1 LRLAATTRDRGYV
14 NALEGHA
21 LRILG
26 QIAETDREAIAVDPK
41 RALTERF
48 GLRVRE
54 RDELAQRRDAG
65 GWCDGISFLDH
76 SVVVYAPSPYSRR
89 ENFTLT
95 HELGHK
101 LTEEDDDTLDW
112 LADRD
117 QPKRDLEQLCNLI
130 AARLLLPDALVTQV
144 LNRRAPEASHT
155 RALYEAS
162 AASEV
167 VCAIALAQRLPCQGA
182 VVIMDIGTS
191 TVSHASVASPDD
203 DEWPL
208 AYPWSRQEIPT
219 HHRLA
224 RLDAGQAVREKSW
237 WATPWGARQDY
248 YLDAIAGSRRI
259 HAVLAVQDLWQV
271 TRFHTDTPET
281 TGRPAC
287 HLDCPCGYHGTAR
300 GYPCSDCGQPYCPSC
315 KECMCPRRNAALV
328 VCQKCFVSVAKADIV
343 DGRCSDCR

>member
-1 LRLAATTRDRGYV
+1 M
-14 NALEGHA
+14 NALERHA
-21 LRILG
+21 RRILG
-26 QIAETDREAIAVDPK
+26 QIAETDREALAADPK

-54 RDELAQRRDAG
+54 QAELAQRRDAG
-65 GWCDGISFLDH
+65 GWCDGISFLDDG
-76 SVVVYAPSPYSRR
+76 VVLYAPSPFSRR

-117 QPKRDLEQLCNLI
+117 QPERDLEQLCDLI
-130 AARLLLPDALVTQV
+130 AARLLLPEALITQV
-144 LNRRAPEASHT
+144 LDRRPPEAAHI

-182 VVIMDIGTS
+182 VVIMDIGSS
-191 TVSHASVASPDD
+191 TVSYASVASPEDD
-203 DEWPL
+203 GWPL
-208 AYPWSRQEIPT
+208 AYPWPRQEIPA

-224 RLDAGQAVREKSW
+224 RLDADQAVREKSW
-237 WATPWGARQDY
+237 WATPWGERQDY

-259 HAVLAVQDLWQV
+259 HAVLAVRDLWQV
-271 TRFHTDTPET
+271 TRFHTDTTRNRRTARTSPRLPMRLPRNGT
-281 TGRPAC
+281 RLSVQRLRPA
-287 HLDCPCGYHGTAR
+287 LLPILQRMPVPPAERRAR
-300 GYPCSDCGQPYCPSC
+300 RMPEMLRIRSQS
-315 KECMCPRRNAALV
+315 RH
-328 VCQKCFVSVAKADIV
+328 
-343 DGRCSDCR
+343 CRWPVQ

>member
-1 LRLAATTRDRGYV
+1 MS
-14 NALEGHA
+14 ALEGHA
-21 LRILG
+21 RRILG
-26 QIAETDREAIAVDPK
+26 QIATTDREALAADPK

-54 RDELAQRRDAG
+54 QDELGQRRDAG
-65 GWCDGISFLDH
+65 GWCDGISFLDDG
-76 SVVVYAPSPYSRR
+76 VVLYAPSPYSRR

-101 LTEEDDDTLDW
+101 LSEEDDDALNW
-112 LADRD
+112 LANRD
-117 QPKRDLEQLCNLI
+117 HPGRDLEQLCDLI
-130 AARLLLPDALVTQV
+130 AARLLLPEALITEV
-144 LNRRAPEASHT
+144 LNRRAPEAAHI

-182 VVIMDIGTS
+182 VVMMDIGSS
-191 TVSHASVASPDD
+191 TISHASVASPED

-208 AYPWSRQEIPT
+208 AYPWPRQEIPAY
-219 HHRLA
+219 HRLA
-224 RLDAGQAVREKSW
+224 RLDADQAVRERSW
-237 WATPWGARQDY
+237 WATPWGERQDY

-259 HAVLAVQDLWQV
+259 HAVLAARDLWQ
-271 TRFHTDTPET
+271 TTLFHTDVAET
-281 TGRPAC
+281 AGRPAR
-287 HLDCPCGYHGTAR
+287 HLDCPCGHHGTVR

-315 KECMCPRRNAALV
+315 KECQCLRRNAALV
-328 VCQKCFVSVAKADIV
+328 QCQKCFVSVARADIV

>member
-1 LRLAATTRDRGYV
+1 M
-14 NALEGHA
+14 NALERHA
-21 LRILG
+21 KRILG
-26 QIAETDREAIAVDPK
+26 QIAATDREALAADPK

-54 RDELAQRRDAG
+54 QAELAKRRDAG
-65 GWCDGISFLDH
+65 GWCDGISFLDDG
-76 SVVVYAPSPYSRR
+76 VILYAPSPFSRR

-101 LTEEDDDTLDW
+101 LTEEDDDALDW

-117 QPKRDLEQLCNLI
+117 QPGRDLEQLCDLI
-130 AARLLLPDALVTQV
+130 AAGLLLPEALVTRV
-144 LNRRAPEASHT
+144 LDRCAPEAAHI

-182 VVIMDIGTS
+182 VVIMDIGS
-191 TVSHASVASPDD
+191 RTVNYASVASPEDD
-203 DEWPL
+203 GWPL
-208 AYPWSRQEIPT
+208 AYPWPRQEIAA

-224 RLDAGQAVREKSW
+224 RVDAGQAVREKSW
-237 WATPWGARQDY
+237 WATPWGERQNY
-248 YLDAIAGSRRI
+248 YLDAVTGSRRV
-259 HAVLAVQDLWQV
+259 HAVLAVRDLWQV
-271 TRFHTDTPET
+271 TRFHTDTSET
-281 TGRPAC
+281 AGRPVH

-300 GYPCSDCGQPYCPSC
+300 GYPCNDCGQPYCPSC
-315 KECMCPRRNAALV
+315 NECQCSRRNAALV
-328 VCQKCFVSVAKADIV
+328 VCHKCFVSVAKADIV

>member
-1 LRLAATTRDRGYV
+1 M
-14 NALEGHA
+14 NAPERHA
-21 LRILG
+21 KRILG
-26 QIAETDREAIAVDPK
+26 QIAATDREALTADPK

-54 RDELAQRRDAG
+54 QAELAQRRDAG
-65 GWCDGISFLDH
+65 GWCDGISFLDDG
-76 SVVVYAPSPYSRR
+76 VILYAPSPFSRR

-101 LTEEDDDTLDW
+101 LTEEDDDALDW

-117 QPKRDLEQLCNLI
+117 QPGRDLEQLCDLI
-130 AARLLLPDALVTQV
+130 AAGLLLPEALVIRV
-144 LNRRAPEASHT
+144 LNRRAPEAAHI

-182 VVIMDIGTS
+182 VVIMDIGSS
-191 TVSHASVASPDD
+191 TVSYASVASPEDD
-203 DEWPL
+203 GWPL
-208 AYPWSRQEIPT
+208 AYPWPKQEIPA

-224 RLDAGQAVREKSW
+224 RLDADQAVREKSW
-237 WATPWGARQDY
+237 WATPWGERQNY
-248 YLDAIAGSRRI
+248 YLDAIAGSRRV
-259 HAVLAVQDLWQV
+259 HAVLAVRDLWQV
-271 TRFHTDTPET
+271 TRFHTDTSET
-281 TGRPAC
+281 AGRPAY
-287 HLDCPCGYHGTAR
+287 HLDCPCGYQGTAR

-315 KECMCPRRNAALV
+315 KECQCPRRNAAFI
-328 VCQKCFVSVAKADIV
+328 VCQKCFVSVARADIV

>member
-1 LRLAATTRDRGYV
+1 M
-14 NALEGHA
+14 NALEHHA
-21 LRILG
+21 RRILG
-26 QIAETDREAIAVDPK
+26 RVPAADRDALAVDPK

-48 GLRVRE
+48 GLRLRE
-54 RDELAQRRDAG
+54 QDELAQRRDAG

-76 SVVVYAPSPYSRR
+76 GVVLYAASPFSRR

-101 LTEEDDDTLDW
+101 LAEEDDDALDW
-112 LADRD
+112 LANRD
-117 QPKRDLEQLCNLI
+117 QPARDLEQLCDLI
-130 AARLLLPDALVTQV
+130 AASLLLPDSLITQV
-144 LNRRAPEASHT
+144 LNRRAPEAAHI

-182 VVIMDIGTS
+182 AVIMDIG
-191 TVSHASVASPDD
+191 
-203 DEWPL
+203 WPL
-208 AYPWSRQEIPT
+208 AYPWPRQEIPA

-224 RLDAGQAVREKSW
+224 RLRAGQTAREKSW
-237 WATPWGARQDY
+237 WATPWGERQDY
-248 YLDAIAGSRRI
+248 YLDAITGSRRI
-259 HAVLAVQDLWQV
+259 HAVLAVHDLWQA
-271 TRFHTDTPET
+271 TRFHIDTPESAAWSA
-281 TGRPAC
+281 R

-300 GYPCSDCGQPYCPSC
+300 GYPCTDCGQPYCPSC
-315 KECMCPRRNAALV
+315 KECQCPRRNAALV

>member
-1 LRLAATTRDRGYV
+1 MK
-14 NALEGHA
+14 ALERHA
-21 LRILG
+21 RRILG
-26 QIAETDREAIAVDPK
+26 QIAAADRDALATDPK

-54 RDELAQRRDAG
+54 QDELAQRRDAG
-65 GWCDGISFLDH
+65 GWCDGISFLDDG
-76 SVVVYAPSPYSRR
+76 VVLYAPTPFSRR

-101 LTEEDDDTLDW
+101 LTEEDNDALDW
-112 LADRD
+112 LANRD
-117 QPKRDLEQLCNLI
+117 QPERDLEQLCDLI
-130 AARLLLPDALVTQV
+130 ATRLLLPDTLIAQT
-144 LNRRAPEASHT
+144 LNRRAPEAAHI

-182 VVIMDIGTS
+182 ILIMDIGSS
-191 TVSHASVASPDD
+191 TVSHASVASPEDD
-203 DEWPL
+203 GWPL
-208 AYPWSRQEIPT
+208 AYPWPRQEIPA

-224 RLDAGQAVREKSW
+224 RLHADQTARERSW

-248 YLDAIAGSRRI
+248 YLDAITGSRRV
-259 HAVLAVQDLWQV
+259 HAVLAVRDLWQV
-271 TRFHTDTPET
+271 TRFHTDTSET
-281 TGRPAC
+281 AERPAH

-315 KECMCPRRNAALV
+315 KECQCLRRNAALV

-343 DGRCSDCR
+343 NGWCSDCR

>member
-1 LRLAATTRDRGYV
+1 M
-14 NALEGHA
+14 NALERHA
-21 LRILG
+21 KRILG
-26 QIAETDREAIAVDPK
+26 QIAATDREALAADPK

-54 RDELAQRRDAG
+54 QAELAQRRDAG
-65 GWCDGISFLDH
+65 GWCDGISFLDDG
-76 SVVVYAPSPYSRR
+76 VILYAPSPFSRR

-101 LTEEDDDTLDW
+101 LTEEDDDALDW

-117 QPKRDLEQLCNLI
+117 QPGRDLEQLCDLI
-130 AARLLLPDALVTQV
+130 AAGMLLPEALVTQV
-144 LNRRAPEASHT
+144 LDRCAPEAAHI

-182 VVIMDIGTS
+182 VVIMDIGSS
-191 TVSHASVASPDD
+191 TVSYASVASPEDD
-203 DEWPL
+203 GWPL
-208 AYPWSRQEIPT
+208 AYPWPKQEIPA

-224 RLDAGQAVREKSW
+224 RLDADQAVREKSW
-237 WATPWGARQDY
+237 WATPWGERQNY
-248 YLDAIAGSRRI
+248 YLDAVTGSRRV
-259 HAVLAVQDLWQV
+259 HAVLAVRDLWQV
-271 TRFHTDTPET
+271 TRFHTDTSET
-281 TGRPAC
+281 AGRPVH
-287 HLDCPCGYHGTAR
+287 HLNCSCGYHGTAR

-315 KECMCPRRNAALV
+315 KECQCSRRNAALV
-328 VCQKCFVSVAKADIV
+328 VCEKCFVSVARADIV

>member
-1 LRLAATTRDRGYV
+1 M
-14 NALEGHA
+14 NALERHA
-21 LRILG
+21 RRILG
-26 QIAETDREAIAVDPK
+26 QIATTDRDAVATDPK

-54 RDELAQRRDAG
+54 QDELAQRRDAG
-65 GWCDGISFLDH
+65 GWCDGISFLDDG
-76 SVVVYAPSPYSRR
+76 VVLYAPSPFSRR

-101 LTEEDDDTLDW
+101 LTEEDDDALDW

-117 QPKRDLEQLCNLI
+117 QPGRDLEQLCDLI
-130 AARLLLPDALVTQV
+130 AARLLLPDPLITEV
-144 LNRRAPEASHT
+144 LDRRAPEAAHI

-182 VVIMDIGTS
+182 TIIMDIGSRTI
-191 TVSHASVASPDD
+191 SHASVSSPEYDG
-203 DEWPL
+203 WPL
-208 AYPWSRQEIPT
+208 AYPWPRQEIPA
-219 HHRLA
+219 HHQLA
-224 RLDAGQAVREKSW
+224 RLHADETARERSW
-237 WATPWGARQDY
+237 WATPWGERQNY
-248 YLDAIAGSRRI
+248 YLDAITSGRRI

-271 TRFHTDTPET
+271 TQFHTDTSET
-281 TGRPAC
+281 AERPAR
-287 HLDCPCGYHGTAR
+287 HLECPCGYYGTAR

-315 KECMCPRRNAALV
+315 KECQCPRRTAALV